1 MLMLPSLWA
10 AFKDVITSFT
20 SGIVSPVIGLIFKA
34 GFKNLKYILEKG
46 NFNELKK
53 KDAEGWLQAQL
64 TMHFYTKL
72 EIC

>member
-1 MLMLPSLWA
+1 MGA
-10 AFKDVITSFT
+10 ACKDMVTSFT
-20 SGIVSPVIGLIFKA
+20 SGIVYPVIGLIFKA
-34 GFKNLKYILEKG
+34 GFKDLKNILEKG

-53 KDAEGWLQAQL
+53 KEAVGWLQARL